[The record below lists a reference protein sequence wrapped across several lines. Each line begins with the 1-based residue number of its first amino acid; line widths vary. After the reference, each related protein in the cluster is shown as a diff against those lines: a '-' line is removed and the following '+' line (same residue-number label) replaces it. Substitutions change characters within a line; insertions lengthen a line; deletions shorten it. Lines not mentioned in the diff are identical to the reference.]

1 MTRLVR
7 LLLTA
12 IVAAALMAPLAEAK
26 VPKDF
31 VGVQDDSLL
40 TAEPDYR
47 TKNLSTMRGIGVGSI
62 RQAFNW
68 RDIETAP
75 GQYDFSLYDELV
87 AKASAQRLKIL
98 GVIFGPPSFRM
109 KKGPGKFTCPPKS
122 NKAFGNYAALLA
134 KRYGSR
140 GTFWRDNPTVPR
152 NPIRSW
158 QIWNEPNL
166 RPYWCGK
173 PNAKQ
178 YVSMLRAADKALSK
192 ADRTSET
199 VTAGL
204 PESKLGIPLLKYID
218 QMYKARGKTAFDTL
232 AIHPYGRTIPE
243 LRKRLRSIRKLMNR
257 RGDRRA
263 KIWVSEI
270 AWSDVGPGSRFRVG
284 TKRQGRLISDA
295 VKFIGRERNR
305 MRLRGVIYVFW
316 RDLPPYPPNF
326 RDFWGLHTGLF
337 RMDGTAK
344 PAFSSFRKAV
354 ARLRK

>member
-12 IVAAALMAPLAEAK
+12 VVAAALMAPLAEAK

-40 TAEPDYR
+40 TAQPDYR
-47 TKNLSTMRGIGVGSI
+47 TTNLRTMRGIGVGSI

-173 PNAKQ
+173 PSAKQ
-178 YVSMLRAADKALSK
+178 YVSLLRAAHKALSK

-204 PESKLGIPLLKYID
+204 PQSKLGISLLKYVD
-218 QMYKARGKTAFDTL
+218 QMYRARGKNAFDTL
-232 AIHPYGRTIPE
+232 AIHNYSRNIKE
-243 LRKRLRSIRKLMNR
+243 FRKRLRDVRKVMNR

-263 KIWVSEI
+263 KIWVTEI
-270 AWSDVGPGSRFRVG
+270 SWSDVGPGSPFRVG
-284 TKRQGRLISDA
+284 TKRQGKLIADA
-295 VKFIGRERNR
+295 LKVVGRERNR
-305 MRLRGVIYVFW
+305 LRLRGAMYVFW

-326 RDFWGLHTGLF
+326 RDFWGLHTGLL
-337 RMDGTAK
+337 RADGSRK
-344 PAFSSFRKAV
+344 PAYSSFRKAV